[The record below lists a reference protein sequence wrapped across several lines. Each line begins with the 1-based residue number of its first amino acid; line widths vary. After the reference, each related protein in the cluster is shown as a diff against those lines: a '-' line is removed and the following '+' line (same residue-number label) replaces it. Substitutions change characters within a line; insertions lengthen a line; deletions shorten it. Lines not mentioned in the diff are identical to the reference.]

1 MRRLEV
7 WILFWKSKKRVKL
20 DKIEKIVEKQEQDYK
35 DLEAR
40 AAWARASKDLMRI
53 TFGGVK
59 WSGFVTLVVK
69 SYLPQKSCPTF
80 FET

>member
-20 DKIEKIVEKQEQDYK
+20 GKIEKIVEKQEQDYK

-40 AAWARASKDLMRI
+40 AA
-53 TFGGVK
+53 FGGIK